1 MVEMHTY
8 PLREVAAH
16 DFDGVCSCAFTVQ
29 EVVWDDEPDT
39 TYLLVTHYPMREGR
53 DA

>member
-1 MVEMHTY
+1 MLEMHTY

-16 DFDGVCSCAFTVQ
+16 EFINVCSCAFSVQ

-39 TYLLVTHYPMREGR
+39 TYLLVTHGSVREGQ